1 MSKEWNK
8 LLSRYY
14 SGNTSLEE
22 EKEIKDALFLNDEDS
37 VEKDMFRFFNHESK
51 VPEGLENELNKLIDS
66 QSRKKRSLKVRLYSF
81 TSAAAVILVVLSV
94 FLNIRNN
101 KIRAMEDQ
109 FFEMERAMLQVSESL
124 QTEEPEE
131 MMVLWVDEN
140 VEIIIN

>member
-1 MSKEWNK
+1 MSKELNK

-22 EKEIKDALFLNDEDS
+22 EKEIKDALFQDEKDS
-37 VEKDMFRFFNHESK
+37 VEKDMFRFFDHESQ

-66 QSRKKRSLKVRLYSF
+66 HDRKKRSLKIRLYSF
-81 TSAAAVILVVLSV
+81 TSAAAVILIVMSL

-101 KIRAMEDQ
+101 KNRAMEDQ
-109 FFEMERAMLQVSESL
+109 FFDMERAIFQVSESL
-124 QTEEPEE
+124 QVEEPEE
-131 MMVLWVDEN
+131 MMILWVDEN

>member
-1 MSKEWNK
+1 MSKEWNN

-22 EKEIKDALFLNDEDS
+22 EKKIKDVLFQDEGDS
-37 VEKDMFRFFNHESK
+37 AEKDMFRFFDHESQ
-51 VPEGLENELNKLIDS
+51 VPEGLESELNKLIDG

-81 TSAAAVILVVLSV
+81 TSAAAVILIVMSV

-101 KIRAMEDQ
+101 KNRAMEDQ

-124 QTEEPEE
+124 QAEEQEE